1 MNKFQQKLRIILPL
15 FTACLASCG
24 TDISSIDPS
33 SLDSS
38 SIPSSSSESLSSQDL
53 PSSDSSSEGGPN
65 VEDKV
70 INPLLFAN
78 PSRDDRPMVMMHNST
93 TSLID
98 DAFNRGYGGVVT
110 NVAWGS
116 DYLQNARAFSTLRSV
131 VDYAV
136 NTKGMYIWLYD
147 ELGYPSG
154 TAYGQTLK
162 NNPEYEALGL
172 VSQADIINPGQ
183 EKTVNLLYGH
193 TRIVEAHIFD
203 GTSVDDIDFSTGTNV
218 SHLINASG
226 NAITYRNQTR
236 TSKVLLTF
244 MSKRWYENTHSME
257 NWYAQ
262 QRYIN
267 MLENGPTSKFIN
279 LTYDKYYQNLSDE
292 FGKGIRAFFTDEPAH
307 QGNYFTISDRNRT
320 VIDVP
325 DLNIP
330 IVPSLN
336 YSNSLF
342 DTFQST
348 YGYDLKPYLGYLYH
362 DDQSVIAKQVR
373 IDFYQLTSELFRVN
387 YLKQIADWS
396 DEHNVKS
403 SGHLLLEENLY
414 QNPWFA
420 GNMIQLLGTM
430 GIPGTDLLFS
440 QPVRAMKDSSIVS
453 KMASSAAD
461 FLNKKDTF
469 AEVSGAF
476 DGTRGT
482 MLEQL
487 NAVGVQVAM
496 GINNFASYYFQ
507 GGDHTVAE
515 DLVFSAAIGR
525 MRYMVTGSDH
535 RANVALYYP
544 YEGVSAETL
553 PTTNMWTAV
562 DGAKEI
568 DKEFRDMANTLV
580 QKQIDFDLVD
590 HLNLDAMTIEDGA
603 LVSPSGERFTTIILP
618 YTTALYSSSIIK
630 LNEAANAGVKVIIQD
645 FDKVTTERG
654 KNSVATLFDNVIDKA
669 EMLTTSVAI
678 ANYIRNQKLNSF
690 SITDNYASD
699 IYMSRRENSNYSLF
713 TVVNAYMSNKQ
724 LGFTLEGNGTS
735 VKYYNTVDGS
745 ITTIDAQFINN
756 QVIFNFTLPAN
767 TTGFFVVTK

>member
-1 MNKFQQKLRIILPL
+1 MTNHKRHLTMLFAL
-15 FTACLASCG
+15 FTVCLTACVP
-24 TDISSIDPS
+24 TT
-33 SLDSS
+33 
-38 SIPSSSSESLSSQDL
+38 SSQDATSN
-53 PSSDSSSEGGPN
+53 SSISDVISDTTTSEDPSSSEGPN
-65 VEDKV
+65 VNDKL
-70 INPLLFAN
+70 IESHRFTNPI
-78 PSRDDRPMVMMHNST
+78 RDDRPMVMMHNST
-93 TSLID
+93 TALID
-98 DAFNRGYGGVVT
+98 DAYNRGYGGVVT
-110 NVAWGS
+110 NVAWGN
-116 DYLQNARAFSTLRSV
+116 DYLQNTRAFSNLRSV

-172 VSQADIINPGQ
+172 VSQHVVVNPGQ
-183 EKTVNLLYGH
+183 EVTVNLLYGH
-193 TRIVEAHIFD
+193 KAI
-203 GTSVDDIDFSTGTNV
+203 IDAYVFNGNSTETMDLSSGDNV
-218 SHLINASG
+218 GNFINERKD
-226 NAITYRNQTR
+226 AITYRNPTQNT
-236 TSKVLLTF
+236 KVLLTY

-267 MLENGPTSKFIN
+267 MLESGPTSKFIN
-279 LTYDKYYQNLSDE
+279 LTYDKYYENLSEE

-330 IVPSLN
+330 IIPSLN
-336 YSNSLF
+336 YSESLLDIF
-342 DTFQST
+342 KNT
-348 YGYDLKPYLGYLYH
+348 YHYDLKPYLGYLYH
-362 DDQSVIAKQVR
+362 DDGSVIAKQIR
-373 IDFYQLTSELFRVN
+373 IDFYQLTSELFRTN
-387 YLKQIADWS
+387 YLGQIADWT
-396 DEHNVKS
+396 EAHHVKS

-461 FLNKKDTF
+461 FLNKPDTF
-469 AEVSGAF
+469 SEISGAF

-496 GINNFASYYFQ
+496 GINNFASYYYQ
-507 GGDHTVAE
+507 GGEHTLEE

-525 MRYMVTGSDH
+525 LRYMVTGSDH

-553 PTTNMWTAV
+553 PTDNMWNAT

-568 DKEFRDMANTLV
+568 DKEFRDIANTLV

-590 HLNLDAMTIEDGA
+590 HINLNNMVLENGA
-603 LVSPSGERFTTIILP
+603 LVSPNGERFTSIIIP
-618 YTTALYSSSIIK
+618 YTTALHSSTIIK
-630 LNEAANAGVKVIIQD
+630 LNQAADAGVKVIIQD
-645 FDKVTTERG
+645 FDNVATERG
-654 KNSVATLFDNVIDKA
+654 KNSTAALFSSVVSKA
-669 EMLTTSVAI
+669 INLTTSVAI

-690 SITDNYASD
+690 SISDSYASD

-713 TVVNAYMSNKQ
+713 TVVNAYPTTKEMV
-724 LGFTLEGNGTS
+724 FTLQGNGKS
-735 VKYYNTVDGS
+735 VKYYNSVTGVISD
-745 ITTIDAQFINN
+745 INPQFVNN
-756 QVIFNFTLPAN
+756 EISFNFTLPAN